1 MEIKFSE
8 NQKFSFSDKEKIFE
22 VKTSSQQFV
31 SKIPKE
37 RKFKVENLFEFK
49 RITGDLT
56 LSIIFLFFVGFLLV
70 HFNSESGWNGRDL
83 DQKRVGKILKQQWV
97 GPLMCMAILIP
108 ATFFNILEAFK
119 AYKKSKRLLI
129 PNKTFYEM
137 IQWIRSL
144 EFILYFLVYTFSI
157 SILGYL
163 ISTLIFAVFLT
174 YRLGYRTKNW
184 VLISLFSS
192 FIVVLIFRTILQIKT
207 PINIWLYQYFPEN
220 IEVFM
225 KIYF

>member
-8 NQKFSFSDKEKIFE
+8 NQKFLFSDKEKIFE
-22 VKTSSQQFV
+22 VKTSSQEFV
-31 SKIPKE
+31 SKIPKA

-129 PNKTFYEM
+129 PNKTLYEM

-163 ISTLIFAVFLT
+163 ISTLVFAVFLT
-174 YRLGYRTKNW
+174 YRLGYRTKKW

>member
-8 NQKFSFSDKEKIFE
+8 NQKFLSSNKEKIFE
-22 VKTSSQQFV
+22 VKTSSQQFI

-129 PNKTFYEM
+129 PNKTLYEM

>member
-8 NQKFSFSDKEKIFE
+8 NQKFLCSDKEKIFE
-22 VKTSSQQFV
+22 VKTSSQEFL

-70 HFNSESGWNGRDL
+70 HFNSESGWNGREL

-129 PNKTFYEM
+129 PNITLYEM

-174 YRLGYRTKNW
+174 YRLGYRTKKW